1 MTLTF
6 STNPTYPSNDQPLL
20 KHWLEGMTNVII
32 DHTKGYSVNMIIEP
46 DDLYD
51 MIDSFD
57 AKYFRGMPP
66 NVSRLANQDPH
77 TSENVRTFSVF
88 EYLLT

>member
-6 STNPTYPSNDQPLL
+6 AANPTYPSNDQSLL

-32 DHTKGYSVNMIIEP
+32 DHTKGYSENMSIEP

-66 NVSRLANQDPH
+66 NVRRLANNDH
-77 TSENVRTFSVF
+77 NTSEDVRTFSVF
-88 EYLLT
+88 RYLLM